1 MSKERRPP
9 LPRPLSASAL
19 IETLLSER
27 GLMDKLHA
35 YRAWQVWD
43 EVVGAQI
50 AARAQPIRL
59 RDDILEIRVDHPVW
73 MQQLQ
78 LLKPRLLAR
87 LNERLGAGA
96 IRDLFLRQGRKREQ
110 ATLQPS
116 AAPSWRT
123 AILDP
128 TESERIEAMVD
139 HLDDPELRRRLASL
153 CERQLR
159 LEKAR
164 QRNR

>member
-1 MSKERRPP
+1 VSKERRPP
-9 LPRPLSASAL
+9 LAKPLSASVL
-19 IETLLSER
+19 LETLLREQ
-27 GLMDKLHA
+27 GLTDKLHA
-35 YRAWQVWD
+35 YQAWQVWD

-59 RDDILEIRVDHPVW
+59 REGVLEIRVDHPVW

-87 LNERLGAGA
+87 LNDRLGAGT
-96 IRDLFLRQGRKREQ
+96 IRDLFLRQGRKREL
-110 ATLQPS
+110 AESEQPAS
-116 AAPSWRT
+116 PSWRT
-123 AILDP
+123 VALDP
-128 TESERIEAMVD
+128 AENERIEAVVAGLED
-139 HLDDPELRRRLASL
+139 SELRRHLATL

-164 QRNR
+164 HNR

>member
-1 MSKERRPP
+1 
-9 LPRPLSASAL
+9 LSASDL
-19 IETLLSER
+19 LETLLHER

-43 EVVGAQI
+43 KVVGDQI

-59 RDDILEIRVDHPVW
+59 RDDILEVRVDHPVW

-78 LLKPRLLAR
+78 LLKPRLLAQ
-87 LNERLGAGA
+87 LNERLGAGT

-110 ATLQPS
+110 TPQQHSPAS
-116 AAPSWRT
+116 SWRT
-123 AILDP
+123 ATLDP
-128 TESERIEAMVD
+128 AESERIEVMVG
-139 HLDDPELRRRLASL
+139 HLDDPELRRRLAAL

-164 QRNR
+164 RSDR